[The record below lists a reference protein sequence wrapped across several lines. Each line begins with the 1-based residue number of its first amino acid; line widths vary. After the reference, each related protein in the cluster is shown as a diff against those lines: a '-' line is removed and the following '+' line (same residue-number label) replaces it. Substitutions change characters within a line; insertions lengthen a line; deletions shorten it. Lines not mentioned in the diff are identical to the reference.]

1 MTKYIVRRLLGTVP
15 VLIGVS
21 IVVFVFI
28 RLLPGDPATA
38 ILGQHATAQRIAE
51 MREFLGLDK
60 PIWEQYLIYVTTLLG
75 GDFGRSIIN
84 GQPILTEFLTRMPAT
99 IELTAGAMVFAAGLG
114 IPLGRFAA
122 KRAQKWQDGSITVLS
137 LVGISIPVFVLGLTL
152 QYIFAVQLGWLPAT
166 GRIDART
173 ALELQS
179 NFVLIDVWLQPDW
192 TFEEKLSAFLDGISH
207 LILPAIALG
216 SIPLAIITRITRAS
230 VIDVSNDDYVRT
242 ARAKGLSERRIDGRH
257 VMRNAWLPVVTV
269 LGLQVGGLLAG
280 AVITETVFAWNG
292 VGRWIVEAIGN
303 RDYFIVQSTI
313 LIFALIFLVVNLA
326 VDVMYAFINPRI
338 RYA

>member
-1 MTKYIVRRLLGTVP
+1 
-15 VLIGVS
+15 
-21 IVVFVFI
+21 
-28 RLLPGDPATA
+28 
-38 ILGQHATAQRIAE
+38 
-51 MREFLGLDK
+51 
-60 PIWEQYLIYVTTLLG
+60 
-75 GDFGRSIIN
+75 
-84 GQPILTEFLTRMPAT
+84 
-99 IELTAGAMVFAAGLG
+99 
-114 IPLGRFAA
+114 
-122 KRAQKWQDGSITVLS
+122 
-137 LVGISIPVFVLGLTL
+137 LTL

-173 ALELQS
+173 AIELQS
-179 NFVLIDVWLQPDW
+179 NFILIDVWLQPDW
-192 TFEEKLSAFLDGISH
+192 TFAQKWDAFLDGISH

-313 LIFALIFLVVNLA
+313 LIFALIFLIVNLI
-326 VDVMYAFINPRI
+326 VDVMYAFLNPRI

>member
-1 MTKYIVRRLLGTVP
+1 MTKYIVRRLLGVIP

-51 MREFLGLDK
+51 MREHLGLDK
-60 PIWEQYLIYVTTLLG
+60 PLWEQYFIYISTLLG

-84 GQPILTEFLTRMPAT
+84 GQPILDEFLTRMPAT
-99 IELTAGAMVFAAGLG
+99 IELTAGAMLFAAGVG
-114 IPLGRFAA
+114 IPLGRYAA
-122 KRAQKWQDGSITVLS
+122 KRAQKWQDGSITVVS

-173 ALELQS
+173 AIELQS

-192 TFEEKLSAFLDGISH
+192 TLAEKWDAFLDGVSH

-313 LIFALIFLVVNLA
+313 LIFALIFLVVNLI